1 MDPPGRIR
9 TPAAEQGSRG
19 HRQKEQDDI
28 LDQQFPGRRSI
39 AASVCTET
47 NRAANPITTGIVKS
61 VTTLLNAVSVTDKA
75 TSPLASIEKT
85 FDELPPGQQAISISP
100 MNHTGGSR
108 NASATP
114 KAMSGSARSCPSS
127 PATTAA
133 GRRNTPANACRSSS
147 IPSWN
152 ISTIRMGST
161 IQMVFI
167 AAPE

>member
-1 MDPPGRIR
+1 M
-9 TPAAEQGSRG
+9 
-19 HRQKEQDDI
+19 
-28 LDQQFPGRRSI
+28 
-39 AASVCTET
+39 
-47 NRAANPITTGIVKS
+47 
-61 VTTLLNAVSVTDKA
+61 TLLSAVSVTDKA
-75 TSPLASIEKT
+75 TSPLASIENT

-100 MNHTGGSR
+100 MNHTGGRR

-114 KAMSGSARSCPSS
+114 KAMSGRTNNWPAN

-133 GRRNTPANACRSSS
+133 GRRNTPAKACRSSS

-167 AAPE
+167 AARE